1 MRGIQSS
8 RMIDGDRVNSPKFR
22 DWLPLRMIR
31 GDKIYSCEFGDWP
44 IASFFDYLNEMVLK
58 TKNPLSFKLKRGV
71 LENQALA
78 YWRSKVI
85 GSFPWHLPEAD
96 IVLWAVKEYGFQFRV

>member
-22 DWLPLRMIR
+22 DQLPLRMIH
-31 GDKIYSCEFGDWP
+31 GDKIYSCEYGDWP
-44 IASFFDYLNEMVLK
+44 IASFFDYLNEMVPK
-58 TKNPLSFKLKRGV
+58 TKNPISFKLKRGV
-71 LENQALA
+71 LENQALS

-85 GSFPWHLPEAD
+85 RSFPSHLSEAD
-96 IVLWAVKEYGFQFRV
+96 IVFWVVKEHGFQVRV